1 MTNTTTRPPF
11 KKIADFAILGMAL
24 SIPSGFYFLTLPLLI
39 VLAICRLCQKDWLWQ
54 PSAFKQPAFFF
65 PAALYLYV
73 VLQACFS
80 HDKGE
85 ALSTLSTKLPFLLYP
100 LVLGAYQ
107 SVDRALVRR
116 AERYFLFSVCL
127 SLIAA
132 LAYAL
137 FDETFSHQ
145 HSVVLG
151 EAPYSKFSSYGLTR
165 VFNDW
170 HPTVVAMSAVQAIFI
185 LLRHYG
191 DGLRQKKISSLVLPA
206 LVFLVL
212 TISLFLL
219 NSITAIIACI
229 AILLYCSMIFLRR
242 SGIGP
247 ATRIGLVCL
256 LLGCAAAFMYF
267 NPLKIEKI
275 ELLKHRDLK
284 ITDHYEERNVL
295 TMRMAKWETH
305 LGIVRDHLPWGTTE
319 GDIKHIRHEAYL
331 AADFQDLALHNYNAH
346 DQFLEYLTIYGIPGM
361 LLFLGML
368 WAPFRNTADRT
379 SYLAFIMITCLIFL
393 TESLLERQQGLN
405 YFMFFYALY
414 ARQDPS
420 TANEDSTRKR
430 FVIPS
435 WSTITRLILLLLAA
449 IVICQFLHDRSLW
462 LDEAMLSLNII
473 ERSFTGLL
481 QPLDHS
487 QVAPI
492 LFLLIERSITRIF
505 GNSEMALRLFPL
517 ICSILSLVLIYY
529 TCRALTKNKYIALVA
544 CCLLGITPKFIY
556 YASEV
561 KQYATDLTVLLA
573 IYLAAFSE
581 NAFVQRHRLLLLS
594 LTGTVAIFISN
605 IAVIPLCTA
614 GTWLLY
620 KALRQRKDRIAV
632 FTALPLWAASFA
644 VNYKLF
650 IWHHPTAK
658 QMKEYWRES
667 FMPANPLGATGR
679 HWIGSRIHQVFYELL
694 PGIAGLEAFTILLY
708 TGGLLY
714 LLKARHYR
722 LLYLCV
728 TPIALHLLLSALKM
742 YPFDLRLILYQLPLY
757 IIVLAGGLYGLA
769 KCVTRTPAYAL
780 TLSGLCIAA
789 FSLKLFRQLPMNN
802 EEIRPVIAI
811 MNRYVRPG
819 ESTYIYYGGKH
830 AFNYYKETGRVAFSN
845 TPALYGQSHLDD
857 WSGYAKELRDVKGH
871 VWILFSHV
879 YPFDGSRGEERTMVK
894 ELQQRGRILRTFEAY
909 NSAAYLMDLW

>member
-1 MTNTTTRPPF
+1 MTNTRPPF

-39 VLAICRLCQKDWLWQ
+39 LLAICRLCQKDWLWE

-65 PAALYLYV
+65 PAALYLYIV
-73 VLQACFS
+73 IQAFFS

-100 LVLGAYQ
+100 LVLGTYQ
-107 SVDRALVRR
+107 RIDKDLVRR
-116 AERYFLFSVCL
+116 AERCFLFSVCL

-132 LAYAL
+132 LVYAF

-151 EAPYSKFSSYGLTR
+151 QAPYNKFSSYGLTR

-185 LLRHYG
+185 LIRHYG
-191 DGLRQKKISSLVLPA
+191 DRLRPKKLPSLILPA
-206 LVFLVL
+206 LVFLLL

-219 NSITAIIACI
+219 NSMTALIAFVT
-229 AILLYCSMIFLRR
+229 ILLYCTFIFLGRQ
-242 SGIGP
+242 GISAG
-247 ATRIGLVCL
+247 ARIGFICL

-267 NPLKIEKI
+267 NPLKMEKI

-284 ITDHYEERNVL
+284 ATDHYEERNVL

-305 LGIVRDHLPWGTTE
+305 LGIARDHLPWGTTE

-346 DQFLEYLTIYGIPGM
+346 DQFLEYLAIYGIPGI

-368 WAPFRNTADRT
+368 WAPFPNTAYRT
-379 SYLAFIMITCLIFL
+379 SYLAFIVITCLIFL

-414 ARQDPS
+414 ARRDPAS
-420 TANEDSTRKR
+420 GGEDGTRR
-430 FVIPS
+430 SFAASS
-435 WSTITRLILLLLAA
+435 WSTLTRLVFILLAA
-449 IVICQFLHDRSLW
+449 IAIYQFLHDRSLW
-462 LDEAMLSLNII
+462 LDEAMLALNIV
-473 ERSFTGLL
+473 EKSFTGLL

-487 QVAPI
+487 QVAPV
-492 LFLLIERSITRIF
+492 LFLFIEKASTRIF

-517 ICSILSLVLIYY
+517 ICSILALVLAYY
-529 TCRALTKNKYIALVA
+529 ACLALTKNKYIAGTA

-573 IYLAAFSE
+573 IYLVAFSE
-581 NAFVQRHRLLLLS
+581 NAFVQRYRLVLLA
-594 LTGTVAIFISN
+594 LTGAAAIFISN
-605 IAVIPLCTA
+605 IAVIPLCTV

-620 KALRQRKDRIAV
+620 QAIRQGKDRTAV
-632 FTALPLWAASFA
+632 FAALPLWAICFA
-644 VNYKLF
+644 INYKLF

-658 QMKEYWRES
+658 IMKEYWRES
-667 FMPANPLGATGR
+667 FMPGNPAGTAGR

-694 PGIAGLEAFTILLY
+694 PGIAGFETLTILLY
-708 TGGLLY
+708 LGGLLY
-714 LLKARHYR
+714 LLKAKRYR
-722 LLYLCV
+722 LLYLSV
-728 TPIALHLLLSALKM
+728 APIALHLLLSALKM

-757 IIVLAGGLYGLA
+757 IIVLAGGLYGLTTLL
-769 KCVTRTPAYAL
+769 TRKPAYVLA
-780 TLSGLCIAA
+780 LSGLCTVA
-789 FSLKLFRQLPMNN
+789 FSLRLFRLLPMNN
-802 EEIRPVIAI
+802 EEIRPVIAS
-811 MNRYVRPG
+811 MNRYVQPG
-819 ESTYIYYGGKH
+819 ESTYIYYGGRH
-830 AFNYYKETGRVAFSN
+830 AFNYYKETGRVLFSGIP
-845 TPALYGQSHLDD
+845 TLYGNSHPGD
-857 WSGYAKELRDVKGH
+857 WPGYAKELRDVKGH
-871 VWILFSHV
+871 VWLVFSHV
-879 YPFDGSRGEERTMVK
+879 YPFDGSRGEERSMIN
-894 ELQQRGRILRTFEAY
+894 ELQQRGHILRTFEAY